1 MKEFDEFQTFAE
13 STWFGPKDEGDK
25 FLAIPALGVAG
36 EAGEVAEKIKKLLRG
51 DDNIQ
56 PWEIAAELGD
66 VLFYIAVLA
75 NRLGWNL
82 SEVAAMEVEKI
93 NGRIS
98 RGTQRGS
105 GDNR

>member
-1 MKEFDEFQTFAE
+1 MKDFDEFQAFAE
-13 STWFGPKDEGDK
+13 RTWFGPRDEGDK
-25 FLAIPALGVAG
+25 FLAIPALGVTG
-36 EAGEVAEKIKKLLRG
+36 EAGEVAEKVKKLLRG
-51 DDNIQ
+51 DDVQ

-82 SEVAAMEVEKI
+82 SEVAGMEVEKI
-93 NGRIS
+93 NGRIQ

-105 GDNR
+105 GDDR